1 MTPQTHCSLHSSP
14 PLFSS
19 SSWQGAPLPAASL
32 PWPPPHGQADCT
44 CNNWRTLTE
53 CPLQNLG
60 RPDIPDRPFFSAEE
74 HRKGTGLDGDAPQE
88 RQRTQAPRGLTSK
101 KSSGQENA
109 LEAVLATYLPT
120 YPLLKPL
127 EKSQRGRE
135 AWAKP
140 EQSITQGINCWD
152 VQSTENHRTQPGWSS
167 SGEKRTWSRPSRQPA
182 AAAPDLQ
189 PRTQTGNGRR
199 LGPLGVSHRD
209 SKAALRVCVCVDG
222 NQTFPCRPLRAGH
235 CGGGTFCLPSW
246 AEATWGRLW
255 KVLWD
260 KSHEGSTLLPTPC
273 SSTGWITVTRPRW
286 GCP

>member
-1 MTPQTHCSLHSSP
+1 MGRKM
-14 PLFSS
+14 PLK
-19 SSWQGAPLPAASL
+19 PR
-32 PWPPPHGQADCT
+32 WPP
-44 CNNWRTLTE
+44 
-53 CPLQNLG
+53 
-60 RPDIPDRPFFSAEE
+60 
-74 HRKGTGLDGDAPQE
+74 
-88 RQRTQAPRGLTSK
+88 
-101 KSSGQENA
+101 
-109 LEAVLATYLPT
+109 TYLS
-120 YPLLKPL
+120 LKPL
-127 EKSQRGRE
+127 EKSQRDRE

-140 EQSITQGINCWD
+140 EQSITQGIHCWD

-167 SGEKRTWSRPSRQPA
+167 SEEAWSRPLRQTEDTSQSPEPA

-189 PRTQTGNGRR
+189 PRTQTGNGRW

-209 SKAALRVCVCVDG
+209 SKAAVRVCGRVDG

-260 KSHEGSTLLPTPC
+260 KSHEGSTLLPPPW